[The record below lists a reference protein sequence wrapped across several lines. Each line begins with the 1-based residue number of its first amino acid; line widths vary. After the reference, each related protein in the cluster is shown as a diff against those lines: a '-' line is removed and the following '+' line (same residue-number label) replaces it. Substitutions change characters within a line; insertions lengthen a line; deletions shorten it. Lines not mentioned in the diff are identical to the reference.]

1 MGLTAN
7 KYRSLTAVLGGES
20 RGGGSSSERYGMRC
34 GACSVW
40 SSALTPRCAA
50 HTRAAPACSERS
62 RMQGWL
68 PAAEQHC
75 SPVVLG
81 ATPAAIPPFT
91 RLPVLYSR
99 AMRALVP
106 GGPAPILCARQL
118 QGTVKAS
125 NFEYSPS
132 LMNSFL
138 ESHSSAQNSIQGKM
152 DTVKLQT
159 GRSYGD
165 GSDVLNSGA
174 SQEVQRSFP
183 FLNQAHIRFLPS
195 WLKTKD
201 KENQPSPHFSPC
213 CTSPFS

>member
-1 MGLTAN
+1 MQCLELSINTLVCGTHTGSPSVLRAQQDAGLAP
-7 KYRSLTAVLGGES
+7 
-20 RGGGSSSERYGMRC
+20 SS
-34 GACSVW
+34 
-40 SSALTPRCAA
+40 
-50 HTRAAPACSERS
+50 RAALQPHRVGCNTSSNSTVHTTPCALQ
-62 RMQGWL
+62 QGNES
-68 PAAEQHC
+68 A
-75 SPVVLG
+75 
-81 ATPAAIPPFT
+81 
-91 RLPVLYSR
+91 
-99 AMRALVP
+99 VP

-138 ESHSSAQNSIQGKM
+138 ESHSSAQNSIQGKT
-152 DTVKLQT
+152 DIVKLQT

-165 GSDVLNSGA
+165 GSDVLNSVA

-201 KENQPSPHFSPC
+201 R
-213 CTSPFS
+213 